1 MLKIDAGNA
10 KEKNEMVNRLVHNP
24 LGGDE
29 EEARI
34 LMNRVDPEV
43 VEVDEAPMVKQL
55 EADLLVRAPRGGDE

>member
-43 VEVDEAPMVKQL
+43 VEVDEAPMVKQQ

>member
-1 MLKIDAGNA
+1 
-10 KEKNEMVNRLVHNP
+10 MVNRLVHNP

-43 VEVDEAPMVKQL
+43 VEADEAPMVKQQ
-55 EADLLVRAPRGGDE
+55 EADLLVRALRGGDE